1 MRRFGGVMAI
11 VCVLALAA
19 CTTPKSNSTTSG
31 TADNSSTVGIT
42 SSEVKIALIAADL
55 SLLTKQHLAPD
66 LGDPVKVAQA
76 TVDEINAHG
85 GVAGRKLVLTT
96 HTIPNA
102 PLAGPEVFQ
111 QACTQA
117 TEEDQAFAVIVAAAV
132 PVLVPQCTAVTHDQ
146 LTIGMDSWQQNL
158 FDTAHGRVFSVAS
171 QLAMTIERTYAAF
184 PSILQSRHLL
194 DGKTV
199 GILNQDQPADR
210 TAAATALRAAL
221 AKANIKVAAEATAPY
236 EAGNTSCTQT
246 DVAIQKM
253 KEAKVDF
260 VFLVAQN
267 LCASSLVEAAA
278 KVGYRPQWATAGN
291 NVTNTVADFFAP
303 AKATYDGAWGLGGS
317 LPTTNPSAKACNDIV
332 TRRAGLHFAPQS
344 DAYGFA
350 AVTCLQIQTLASA
363 IDKAKSHLDQGSVI
377 HALEAMSTVPLV
389 VGPEGSL
396 SASKHDAAN
405 YVWLEQYHASTG
417 TFTVVDT
424 TPQRVP

>member
-1 MRRFGGVMAI
+1 MGRLRCAAAL
-11 VCVLALAA
+11 VCVIALAG
-19 CTTPKSNSTTSG
+19 CTTPKSNRSTAG

-42 SSEVKIALIAADL
+42 STEVKVALITADL

-96 HTIPNA
+96 HTIANA
-102 PLAGPEVFQ
+102 PLATADALQ
-111 QACTQA
+111 QVCTQA
-117 TEEDQAFAVIVAAAV
+117 TEEDQAFAVIIAAAV
-132 PVLVPQCTAVTHDQ
+132 PVTVAQCTAVTHSQ
-146 LTIGMDSWQQNL
+146 LTIGMDSWQHAVFAAAQ
-158 FDTAHGRVFSVAS
+158 GRVFSVAS
-171 QLAMTIERTYAAF
+171 QLAMSIERVYAAF

-199 GILNQDQPADR
+199 GILNQDQPSDR
-210 TAAATALRAAL
+210 TAAAAALRTAL
-221 AKANIKVAAEATAPY
+221 AKANIEVAAEATAPY
-236 EAGNTSCTQT
+236 EAGNTSCSQT

-253 KEAKVDF
+253 KAAKVDF

-267 LCASSLVEAAA
+267 LCASSLVEAAD

-303 AKATYDGAWGLGGS
+303 AKATYDGAWGLGGA
-317 LPTTNPSAKACNDIV
+317 LPSSSAAAKACNEIV
-332 TRRAGLHFAPQS
+332 ARRAGLHYAPAS

-350 AVTCLQIQTLASA
+350 AVTCLQIQTLADAISA
-363 IDKAKSHLDQGSVI
+363 AKTPLSQGSVI
-377 HALEAMSTVPLV
+377 HALEGMSSVPLV
-389 VGPEGSL
+389 VGPPGSL

-405 YVWLEQYHASTG
+405 YVWLEQYHASSG
-417 TFTVVDT
+417 TFTVVDPS
-424 TPQRVP
+424 PQRVP

>member
-1 MRRFGGVMAI
+1 MRRFRCAAVIA
-11 VCVLALAA
+11 CVLALAG
-19 CTTPKSNSTTSG
+19 CTTPKSNRTTSG

-42 SSEVKIALIAADL
+42 SSEVKIALVTADL

-85 GVAGRKLVLTT
+85 GVAGRKIVLTT
-96 HTIPNA
+96 HTIANA
-102 PLAGPEVFQ
+102 PLATADAFQ
-111 QACTQA
+111 KVCTQA
-117 TEEDQAFAVIVAAAV
+117 TEEDQAFAVVIAAAV
-132 PVLVPQCTAVTHDQ
+132 PVTVAQCTAVTHSQ
-146 LTIGMDSWQQNL
+146 LTIGMDSWQQSV
-158 FDTAHGRVFSVAS
+158 FSDAHGRVFSVAS
-171 QLAMTIERTYAAF
+171 QLAMTIERVYGAF

-199 GILNQDQPADR
+199 GILNQDQPSDR

-221 AKANIKVAAEATAPY
+221 AKQNIKVAAEATAPY
-236 EAGNTSCTQT
+236 EAGNTSCSQT

-267 LCASSLVEAAA
+267 LCAASLVAAA
-278 KVGYRPQWATAGN
+278 DKVGYRPQWATAGN

-303 AKATYDGAWGLGGS
+303 SKANYDGAWGLGGA
-317 LPTTNPSAKACNDIV
+317 LPSANASAKACNEIIA
-332 TRRAGLHFAPQS
+332 RRARLHYESNP

-350 AVTCLQIQTLASA
+350 AVTCLQIQTLAAA
-363 IDKAKSHLDQGSVI
+363 IDAAKSPLTQGSVI
-377 HALEAMSTVPLV
+377 KALEAMSSVPLV
-389 VGPEGSL
+389 VGPPGTL

-405 YVWLEQYHASTG
+405 YVWLEQYHASSG
-417 TFTVVDT
+417 TFTVVDP